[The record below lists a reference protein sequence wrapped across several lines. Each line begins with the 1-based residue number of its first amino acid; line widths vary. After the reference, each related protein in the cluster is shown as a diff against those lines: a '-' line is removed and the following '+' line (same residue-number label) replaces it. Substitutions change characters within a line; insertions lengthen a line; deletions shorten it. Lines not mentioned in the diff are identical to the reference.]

1 MSRKIVDNIYTYAI
15 MFIWRTNHMKDN
27 KNERASRMVDL
38 ENISDNT
45 LSDLADLF
53 KVFSDSTRMRIMYK
67 LFDGPVSVG
76 DIAEDLDMSQS
87 AISHQLRNLKENK
100 LVKSERE
107 GKSIKYS
114 LLDEHVKLIIEIGL
128 EHITE

>member
-1 MSRKIVDNIYTYAI
+1 
-15 MFIWRTNHMKDN
+15 MKG
-27 KNERASRMVDL
+27 ARMVDL
-38 ENISDNT
+38 KNISDNT

-53 KVFSDSTRMRIMYK
+53 KIFSDSTRMRIMYE

-76 DIAEDLDMSQS
+76 DIAERLDMSQS

-128 EHITE
+128 DHITE

>member
-1 MSRKIVDNIYTYAI
+1 
-15 MFIWRTNHMKDN
+15 MKDN

-87 AISHQLRNLKENK
+87 AISHQLRNLKGNK

>member
-1 MSRKIVDNIYTYAI
+1 
-15 MFIWRTNHMKDN
+15 MK
-27 KNERASRMVDL
+27 VDL
-38 ENISDNT
+38 KSISDNT

-53 KVFSDSTRMRIMYK
+53 KIFSDSTRMRIMYK

-76 DIAEDLDMSQS
+76 DIAEALDMSQS

-100 LVKSERE
+100 LVKSKRE

-114 LLDEHVKLIIEIGL
+114 LLDDHVKLIIEIGL

>member
-1 MSRKIVDNIYTYAI
+1 MIAD
-15 MFIWRTNHMKDN
+15 
-27 KNERASRMVDL
+27 KNERGLMKVDL

-67 LFDGPVSVG
+67 LFDGPVIVG

-114 LLDEHVKLIIEIGL
+114 LLDDHVKLIIETGL

>member
-1 MSRKIVDNIYTYAI
+1 
-15 MFIWRTNHMKDN
+15 MK
-27 KNERASRMVDL
+27 VDL
-38 ENISDNT
+38 KSISDNT

-53 KVFSDSTRMRIMYK
+53 KIFSDSTRMRIMYK
-67 LFDGPVSVG
+67 LFEGPVSVG
-76 DIAEDLDMSQS
+76 DIAEALDMSQS

-114 LLDEHVKLIIEIGL
+114 LLDDHVKLIIEIGL

>member
-1 MSRKIVDNIYTYAI
+1 MCWVKDERKP
-15 MFIWRTNHMKDN
+15 MK
-27 KNERASRMVDL
+27 VDL
-38 ENISDNT
+38 KSISDNT

-53 KVFSDSTRMRIMYK
+53 KIFSDSTRMRIMYK
-67 LFDGPVSVG
+67 LFGGPVSVG
-76 DIAEDLDMSQS
+76 DIAEALDMSQS

-114 LLDEHVKLIIEIGL
+114 LLDDHVKLIIEIGL

>member
-1 MSRKIVDNIYTYAI
+1 
-15 MFIWRTNHMKDN
+15 MK
-27 KNERASRMVDL
+27 VDL
-38 ENISDNT
+38 GNISDNT

-76 DIAEDLDMSQS
+76 DIAEGLDMSQS

-114 LLDEHVKLIIEIGL
+114 LLDEHVKLIIEMGL

>member
-1 MSRKIVDNIYTYAI
+1 MEIDI
-15 MFIWRTNHMKDN
+15 D
-27 KNERASRMVDL
+27 
-38 ENISDNT
+38 NISDNV

-53 KVFSDSTRMRIMYK
+53 KVFSDSTRMRIMYR

-76 DIAEDLDMSQS
+76 DIAASLDMSQS

-114 LLDEHVKLIIEIGL
+114 LLDDHVKIIIKTGL
-128 EHITE
+128 EHVCE

>member
-1 MSRKIVDNIYTYAI
+1 
-15 MFIWRTNHMKDN
+15 MK
-27 KNERASRMVDL
+27 VDL
-38 ENISDNT
+38 KNISDNT

-53 KVFSDSTRMRIMYK
+53 KIFSDSTRMRIMYR

-76 DIAEDLDMSQS
+76 DIAEALDMSQS

-114 LLDEHVKLIIEIGL
+114 LLDDHVKLIIEIGL

>member
-1 MSRKIVDNIYTYAI
+1 MEIDI
-15 MFIWRTNHMKDN
+15 D
-27 KNERASRMVDL
+27 
-38 ENISDNT
+38 NISDNV

-53 KVFSDSTRMRIMYK
+53 KVFSDSTRMRIMYR

-76 DIAEDLDMSQS
+76 DIAASLDMSQS

-114 LLDEHVKLIIEIGL
+114 LLDDHVKIIIKTGL
-128 EHITE
+128 EHICE